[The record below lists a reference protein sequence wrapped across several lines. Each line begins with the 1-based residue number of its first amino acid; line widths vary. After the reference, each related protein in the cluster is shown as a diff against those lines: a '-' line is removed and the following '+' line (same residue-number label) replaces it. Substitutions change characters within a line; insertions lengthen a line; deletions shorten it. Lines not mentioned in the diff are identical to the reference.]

1 MKKQSNSNS
10 NPNSSIRPESKAGR
24 RAVLARRLLTFR
36 FMLIAFFMVVMA
48 ASGFVT
54 GMIFVLGYLARFQP
68 IHGLPITTLISTPVI
83 ISVLLSFVIITIWS
97 GRFFRPLKRL
107 TEATKK
113 VGKGDFSVR
122 IPEEK
127 GNGEMSHLV
136 RNFNLMVQELDS
148 NELFR
153 KDFINNFSH
162 EFKTPI
168 VSIRGFARQLK
179 NEDLTEEQRA
189 EYIDI
194 IIAESDRLAG
204 MSTNVLLLTKLENQ
218 TIVTDKAPFYLDEQI
233 RSELLLMED
242 AWTRKNLCL
251 SPELEEIEYN
261 GSAELLSHVWR
272 NLLSN
277 AIKFSPD
284 GGELKIDLFRAAGEI
299 VVKITDEG
307 PGMDEATAARIFDKF
322 YQGDTSHKTEGNGL
336 GLSIAARAV
345 TLCGGVISV
354 QSAPS
359 QGTTFTVRLP
369 G

>member
-1 MKKQSNSNS
+1 MKKQKDLHGHSTKSGQMS
-10 NPNSSIRPESKAGR
+10 ALRSLFR
-24 RAVLARRLLTFR
+24 TFR
-36 FMLIAFFMVVMA
+36 FMLIAFFMLVMA
-48 ASGFVT
+48 ASGFLT
-54 GMIFVLGYLARFQP
+54 GMIFVLGYLTQFQP
-68 IHGLPITTLISTPVI
+68 IHGLPITTLIFTPVL
-83 ISVLLSFVIITIWS
+83 ISILLSFVVTAVWS
-97 GRFFRPLKRL
+97 ERFFRPLKRL

-122 IPEEK
+122 IPEE
-127 GNGEMSHLV
+127 GGSGEMSQLV
-136 RNFNLMVQELDS
+136 RHFNLMVKGLDS
-148 NELFR
+148 NEMFR

-168 VSIRGFARQLK
+168 VSIRGFARQLQ
-179 NEDLTEEQRA
+179 NEELTEEQRA

-233 RSELLLMED
+233 RNELLLMETE
-242 AWTRKNLCL
+242 WTRKNLTL
-251 SPELEEIEYN
+251 SPELEEISYN

-284 GGELKIDLFRAAGEI
+284 GGELKIDLYREGTEI
-299 VVKITDEG
+299 VVIVTDEG
-307 PGMDEATAARIFDKF
+307 PGMDEATATRIFDKF

-345 TLCGGVISV
+345 TLCGGTISV
-354 QSAPS
+354 QTAPS

-369 G
+369 E

>member
-1 MKKQSNSNS
+1 
-10 NPNSSIRPESKAGR
+10 
-24 RAVLARRLLTFR
+24 
-36 FMLIAFFMVVMA
+36 MLIAFFMVVMGL
-48 ASGFVT
+48 SGFVT
-54 GMIFVLGYLARFQP
+54 GMIFVLGYLARFRP
-68 IHGLPITTLISTPVI
+68 IHGLPITTLIFTPVL
-83 ISVLLSFVIITIWS
+83 ISILLSVILTTAWS
-97 GRFFRPLKRL
+97 GRMFRPLKRL

-127 GNGEMSHLV
+127 GNGEMTQLV
-136 RNFNLMVQELDS
+136 RHFNLMVQELDS
-148 NELFR
+148 NEMFR

-168 VSIRGFARQLK
+168 VSIRGFARQLR
-179 NEDLTEEQRA
+179 NEDLTEEQRR

-204 MSTNVLLLTKLENQ
+204 MSANVLLLTKLENQ

-233 RSELLLMED
+233 RGELLLMET
-242 AWTRKNLCL
+242 AWTRKNLTI
-251 SPELEEIEYN
+251 SPELEEISYN

-284 GGELKIDLFRAAGEI
+284 GGELKIDLCKQEGEI

-345 TLCGGVISV
+345 TLCGGVICV
-354 QSAPS
+354 TSAPS